1 MKHIWFALCISV
13 LPLGLLG
20 GCATLSE
27 GECRTSDWY
36 DIGFR
41 DGRRGEPQDR
51 ISRHAGAC
59 ADHGVA
65 PDRARYLE
73 GHQAGL
79 EHYCTQHNG
88 LAAGQSGAA
97 YQGVCPVGEEEAFLS
112 GYSVGHALHRVR
124 SRLGALDSEIQ
135 DLDRAIGAEEIDRKE
150 LTALIYRRVQLE
162 GERGEA
168 REELRRLET
177 EADSI

>member
-13 LPLGLLG
+13 LPLSLLS

-27 GECRTSDWY
+27 SECRNSDWY

-41 DGRRGEPQDR
+41 DGRVGEPQDR
-51 ISRHAGAC
+51 VSRHAGAC

-73 GHQAGL
+73 GHEAGI

-88 LAAGQSGAA
+88 LRAGESGAS

-112 GYSVGHALHRVR
+112 GYQVGHALYRVR
-124 SRLGALDSEIQ
+124 INLIGKLVG
-135 DLDRAIGAEEIDRKE
+135 DRVFC
-150 LTALIYRRVQLE
+150 YRRMTA
-162 GERGEA
+162 EA
-168 REELRRLET
+168 NRRDDK
-177 EADSI
+177 AAVDSAHANLAARN

>member
-27 GECRTSDWY
+27 SECRNSDWY
-36 DIGFR
+36 DVGFR
-41 DGRRGEPQDR
+41 DGRLGEPQDR
-51 ISRHAGAC
+51 VSRHAGAC

-65 PDRARYLE
+65 PDRTRYLE

-88 LAAGQSGAA
+88 LRAGESGAA

-112 GYSVGHALHRVR
+112 GYQVGHSLHRVR
-124 SRLGALDSEIQ
+124 SRLSAIDYEIQ
-135 DLDRAIGAEEIDRKE
+135 GLDKSIAAEETEKKE
-150 LTALIYRRVQLE
+150 LATLIYRRVQLE
-162 GERGEA
+162 GERGAA
-168 REELRRLET
+168 REELRQLEL
-177 EADSI
+177 EADAI

>member
-1 MKHIWFALCISV
+1 MKHIWFALCISA
-13 LPLGLLG
+13 LPLSLLG

-27 GECRTSDWY
+27 SECRNSDWY

-41 DGRRGEPQDR
+41 DGRTGEPQDR

-59 ADHGVA
+59 AEHGVA
-65 PDRARYLE
+65 PDRARYLD
-73 GHQAGL
+73 GHEAGL

-88 LAAGQSGAA
+88 LATGQSGAA
-97 YQGVCPVGEEEAFLS
+97 YQGVCPAGEEEAFLS
-112 GYSVGHALHRVR
+112 GYSVGQALYRVR
-124 SRLGALDSEIQ
+124 SRLSSLDHEIQ
-135 DLDRAIGAEEIDRKE
+135 GLDKSIAAEDVEKKE
-150 LTALIYRRVQLE
+150 LATLIYRRVQLE

-177 EADSI
+177 EADTI

>member
-1 MKHIWFALCISV
+1 M

-27 GECRTSDWY
+27 TECRSSDWY

-41 DGRRGEPQDR
+41 DGRNGEPQDR

-73 GHQAGL
+73 GHEAGL
-79 EHYCTQHNG
+79 THYCTQHNG
-88 LAAGQSGAA
+88 LRAGESGST
-97 YQGVCPVGEEEAFLS
+97 YQGVCSLGEEDAFLS
-112 GYSVGHALHRVR
+112 GYQVGHALYRAR
-124 SRLGALDSEIQ
+124 SRLSAIDHEIQ
-135 DLDRAIGAEEIDRKE
+135 GLDKSIADEETEKKE
-150 LTALIYRRVQLE
+150 LATLIYRRVQLE
-162 GERGEA
+162 GERGA
-168 REELRRLET
+168 TREELRRLET
-177 EADSI
+177 EADAI